1 MASAVSRTPR
11 QKGNSHKEGNSYQK
25 GESGVPQVKRKHFTV
40 VNSKVSC
47 VRPSSG
53 DLKLQGHHS
62 DLLKYQLSL
71 SHEPY
76 LKGQMRL

>member
-1 MASAVSRTPR
+1 M
-11 QKGNSHKEGNSYQK
+11 
-25 GESGVPQVKRKHFTV
+25 V